1 MAELVHLRLEKKM
14 RNEIK
19 QAVNNSLYSSESDF
33 IRNAIRKELET
44 HQKIQVLKSLW
55 GSVKEKK
62 NNKPIPRSELF
73 RAFGL
78 E

>member
-1 MAELVHLRLEKKM
+1 MGELVHLRLEKKM

-33 IRNAIRKELET
+33 IRNAIRKELEL
-44 HQKIQVLKSLW
+44 QKKIDILYKMRGTLKPT
-55 GSVKEKK
+55 K
-62 NNKPIPRSELF
+62 NPKYIPRSELF
-73 RAFGL
+73 RAVGL